1 MIYHGAYITKED
13 RLAAVVC
20 RYSPLAAAQVL
31 PLAFVAKCD
40 EEKDVAALWGEVWEE
55 ATTGGAA
62 ALRLYAADIVPLI
75 IAGEPSS
82 APTLST
88 G

>member
-1 MIYHGAYITKED
+1 M
-13 RLAAVVC
+13 
-20 RYSPLAAAQVL
+20 
-31 PLAFVAKCD
+31 
-40 EEKDVAALWGEVWEE
+40 AALWGEVWEE

-75 IAGEPSS
+75 IAGEPSG

-88 G
+88 R